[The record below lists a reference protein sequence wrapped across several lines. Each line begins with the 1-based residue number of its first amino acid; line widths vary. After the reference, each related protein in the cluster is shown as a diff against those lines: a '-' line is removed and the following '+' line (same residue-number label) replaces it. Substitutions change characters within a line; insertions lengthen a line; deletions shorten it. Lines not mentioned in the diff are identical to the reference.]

1 MVGNRRGLKVAWG
14 VVLVVPVSRAM
25 MWFLFHASDSA
36 VTKHFEANADIL
48 ATGYLLSMNF
58 NRISAISWYRRFQS
72 SRYF

>member
-1 MVGNRRGLKVAWG
+1 
-14 VVLVVPVSRAM
+14 